1 MAMFELIV
9 AACLI
14 LLNGVFALSELS
26 VVSSRKPRLMLM
38 AEQRKAGA
46 RAALRLAEEPGRF
59 LSAVQIG
66 ITLIGILAGAFS
78 GAALGGKFAVV
89 LEGWGLA
96 DNVADVVSYIV
107 VIGSI
112 TFFSVVIGE
121 LVPKHLAL
129 KNAEGFACM
138 VAPAMTLF
146 SRVAGPVVWLL
157 DATTKGILALTG
169 MAAEGENAVTDEE
182 IRTLIAEAESAGV
195 IERAEQ
201 TMISGVMRLGDRT
214 ARALMTPR
222 TEVEMID
229 ASLPGDELKA
239 ALLATTHTR
248 IPVHEGSIDAVI
260 GVARVRDAVAGLFT
274 DPEAGIAE
282 HVRSAPVVPDTMTA
296 LSVLETLQKADVP
309 VALVHDEFGHFAG
322 LITPADILDAIA
334 GAFRSDEEDAEPEA
348 RQRADGSWL
357 ISGAMPADEM
367 AELLYLELPER
378 RGYDTV
384 AGFLLDAFKRLPQT
398 GDTIEMGNWRFE
410 VVDLDGRRIDKVLAE
425 RQR

>member
-1 MAMFELIV
+1 MGGDAGEGIEADAHDQGVRALGAGGGFNVGGEQSGHMILTDHATTGDGTV
-9 AACLI
+9 AALSV
-14 LLNGVFALSELS
+14 LSSMVRTGKPASELLH
-26 VVSSRKPRLMLM
+26 VFDR
-38 AEQRKAGA
+38 
-46 RAALRLAEEPGRF
+46 
-59 LSAVQIG
+59 
-66 ITLIGILAGAFS
+66 
-78 GAALGGKFAVV
+78 
-89 LEGWGLA
+89 
-96 DNVADVVSYIV
+96 
-107 VIGSI
+107 
-112 TFFSVVIGE
+112 
-121 LVPKHLAL
+121 VPQLL
-129 KNAEGFACM
+129 KNVRYEGG
-138 VAPAMTLF
+138 APL
-146 SRVAGPVVWLL
+146 
-157 DATTKGILALTG
+157 
-169 MAAEGENAVTDEE
+169 ENAQVKQV
-182 IRTLIAEAESAGV
+182 IAEAESAGV